1 MAQETQKQAGSAV
14 QLPPAYR
21 GENANARGDSS
32 MRFFKILIG
41 TASIGAPR
49 CCAAVN

>member
-21 GENANARGDSS
+21 GENANARGFIDA
-32 MRFFKILIG
+32 FFQNINWDGVNRRAEMLR
-41 TASIGAPR
+41 R
-49 CCAAVN
+49 C